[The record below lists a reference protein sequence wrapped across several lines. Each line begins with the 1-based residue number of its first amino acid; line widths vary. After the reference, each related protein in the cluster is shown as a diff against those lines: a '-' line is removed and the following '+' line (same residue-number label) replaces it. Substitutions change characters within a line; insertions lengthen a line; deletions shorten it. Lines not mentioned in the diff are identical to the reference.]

1 MIALRPPLVED
12 GHLLLAKAQIYAATM
27 YPEMIP
33 DIDKIHWL
41 IRACTNDKEASY
53 SRVVGPVGS
62 PQAAILTRTENNI
75 WAMKKHAAVLLWYSE
90 IPGAGATLLRGFRDW
105 VKTQKHVV
113 LAGFNADWVS
123 VNDRPLILA
132 ERIGFKRRGD
142 GGFMFFPRRIGRKA

>member
-1 MIALRPPLVED
+1 MEARLPVVED
-12 GHLLLAKAQIYAATM
+12 GPLLRAKAQIYAATM

-41 IRACTNDKEASY
+41 IRACTNEKEANY

-90 IPGAGATLLRGFRDW
+90 LPGAGALLLRGFRDW
-105 VKTQKHVV
+105 LKTQKQIV
-113 LAGFNADWVS
+113 LAGFNADWVHID
-123 VNDRPLILA
+123 DRPMKLA
-132 ERIGFKRRGD
+132 HRIGFKQRGD
-142 GGFMFFPRRIGRKA
+142 GGYVYFARRQA